1 MRRGVANFGR
11 PVLALVLAVVAS
23 LSTACATVKPM
34 FAASGD
40 YAAYRRYRL
49 APSYGERL
57 GAGWSYLRDQ
67 PDGEFHDEVE
77 RWFSPAEAQFFA
89 EAGRTPGGALAY
101 LKLMPDGPHA
111 TEEATFL
118 RAFELEKIEA
128 PLREKRALDEA
139 RKKADVARKA
149 LGDAIEV
156 WTRRAL
162 TITTWG
168 APLAKLDQ
176 VDRAV
181 SDALTESPKAKCTS
195 EACTKILYFTY
206 AVPDASPPQD
216 RVVPLVVRLEL
227 TEGVVVAMTITAPK
241 GGFSWWLEGSEARG
255 VDPFD
260 VAQRNEALMRAK
272 NRVEGIA
279 RAAANGSTCETHE
292 DAAARTIVCGR
303 LQTTIEADPNGD
315 DIVRIVGVPSPP

>member
-1 MRRGVANFGR
+1 VKRVSRLLLG
-11 PVLALVLAVVAS
+11 ALLSGSIAS
-23 LSTACATVKPM
+23 SACA
-34 FAASGD
+34 AARIALSGPSD
-40 YAAYRRYRL
+40 YHSYRRYRL
-49 APSYGERL
+49 ADSLDERL
-57 GAGWSYLRDQ
+57 SAGWAYLRDQ
-67 PDGEFHDEVE
+67 PDGEFRAEVE
-77 RWFSPAEAQFFA
+77 QWFVPAESRFFT

-118 RAFELEKIEA
+118 RAFELEKIEG
-128 PLREKRALDEA
+128 PLREKRALEEA
-139 RKKADVARKA
+139 RKKADDARKA

-168 APLAKLDQ
+168 APLAKFDQ

-181 SDALTESPKAKCTS
+181 SDAFADTPKAKCTS
-195 EACTKILYFTY
+195 DGCSKVLYFTY

-227 TEGVVVAMTITAPK
+227 AAGVVVAVSITAPK
-241 GGFSWWLEGSEARG
+241 GGFSWWLEGSEGHG

-260 VAQRNEALMRAK
+260 VNQRAEALMRAK
-272 NRVEGIA
+272 NRVEVIA
-279 RAAANGSTCETHE
+279 RSVVTSVPCQTSE
-292 DAAARTIVCGR
+292 DEAMRTIVCGT
-303 LQTTIEADPNGD
+303 LQTTIAASPTGD
-315 DIVRIVGVPSPP
+315 DVIRIVGVPGLP